1 MYLDKQGNKLSFRR
15 GDRILFL
22 QGPAGSFFNRLAM
35 HAKDEG
41 ANIFHINFN
50 LGDKFFNPKKN
61 SYDFK
66 GEINEW
72 PNYLENFL
80 KKKKINRV
88 YMLND
93 CRPYH
98 KNIIS
103 TLRNNN
109 LDFYVFEDGYFRPNH
124 LTLEFN
130 GVNANS
136 QFIYFEE
143 KAKKEK
149 IETLRIKN
157 SLYPK
162 LIERILYSVLSVGN
176 SIFFKNY
183 VAYRK
188 IDPFSKLYFEIMN
201 SLVYFIKLFAISS
214 YNPKKK
220 YVLVVMQLNDDTQT
234 KFHSFFKN
242 MEDYLSFVVKKIRAN
257 NANQEILI
265 KAHPKDLYHAYK
277 LNRLMKDEK
286 NVFFIYKG
294 DSADYL
300 EAADYVI
307 VNNSTS
313 AIRAIMEG
321 KNIFACGNSAYLKK
335 RYSNISEMEK
345 DLDAFLQYKK
355 NTQQFVNLDKLKI
368 SSQIKG
374 KFH

>member
-1 MYLDKQGNKLSFRR
+1 M
-15 GDRILFL
+15 
-22 QGPAGSFFNRLAM
+22 FF
-35 HAKDEG
+35 
-41 ANIFHINFN
+41 
-50 LGDKFFNPKKN
+50 
-61 SYDFK
+61 
-66 GEINEW
+66 
-72 PNYLENFL
+72 
-80 KKKKINRV
+80 
-88 YMLND
+88 
-93 CRPYH
+93 
-98 KNIIS
+98 
-103 TLRNNN
+103 
-109 LDFYVFEDGYFRPNH
+109 
-124 LTLEFN
+124 
-130 GVNANS
+130 S